1 MILGIAQL
9 ITAYVVLAATL
20 ALLIIFSNLS
30 WVKKAGL
37 IMLTS
42 AAYLILY
49 FSFPPLLGWP
59 TDDALPKR
67 FGLLALYAQEPDA
80 VTGARG
86 NIYFWVTDK
95 ASGSLMPRGYIV
107 DYDPELHARARD
119 ARAKLH
125 RNVPQVGEAQS
136 GDELDLTKM
145 GKPGEE
151 KQGAKAHKFTVKFFD
166 AAPDA
171 PPSKLDAPPP
181 SSMSDDAVPAEAPA
195 AP

>member
-1 MILGIAQL
+1 MILGIGQL
-9 ITAYVVLAATL
+9 VTAYVVLAAIL
-20 ALLIIFSNLS
+20 ALLVIFSTLS
-30 WVKKAGL
+30 WLKKAAL
-37 IMLTS
+37 IVVTS
-42 AAYLILY
+42 AAYLVLY

-59 TDDALPKR
+59 THDALPKR
-67 FGLLALYAQEPDA
+67 FNLIALYAQEPDS

-95 ASGSLMPRGYIV
+95 TTGSRNPRGYIV
-107 DYDPELHARARD
+107 DYDPELHALAKD
-119 ARAKLH
+119 ARAKLQ

-136 GDELDLTKM
+136 GDEADLTKM

-171 PPSKLDAPPP
+171 PPSKTDQPT
-181 SSMSDDAVPAEAPA
+181 SSMADDPAAGAAAPA
-195 AP
+195 P